1 MQAPPSAILIYPSR
15 RSDPVAEAL
24 VTNCFN
30 ALPKSAQSTARKL
43 AEIRDSED
51 RPPSSRCAGPKR
63 SMRDVAGAQQAQRP
77 DGTLG
82 LRLFYVA
89 MLMLG
94 SVAAFAIG
102 RPAVTG
108 ACETL
113 RIDVGAAPNLAAS
126 DGVAAAVRDVQA
138 AAPQLEVV
146 VGAPTSPRQAAI
158 EVGWADSLE
167 FSGPSEPSSN
177 GYKRIGYTRA
187 SSGDSAFR
195 PTITL
200 LTSAPLPPVGEGSWE
215 TIARHELG
223 HALGLDH
230 STTPGDPMFP
240 TIDGMGPSW
249 SAAERSQLDSLGR
262 TPACRV

>member
-1 MQAPPSAILIYPSR
+1 MRAPPSAILICPSR

-24 VTNCFN
+24 FANCFN
-30 ALPKSAQSTARKL
+30 ALPKSAQPTARRL
-43 AEIRDSED
+43 PDEVS
-51 RPPSSRCAGPKR
+51 
-63 SMRDVAGAQQAQRP
+63 GAQQAQRP
-77 DGTLG
+77 GMTLG

-89 MLMLG
+89 VLMVA

-102 RPAVTG
+102 RPAFTG

-113 RIDVGAAPNLAAS
+113 HIDVGAAPNPAAS
-126 DGVAAAVRDVQA
+126 DGVAAAVRDIQA
-138 AAPQLEVV
+138 AAPQFETV
-146 VGAPTSPRQAAI
+146 VGAPTSPGQATI
-158 EVGWADSLE
+158 EVAWADSLE
-167 FSGPSEPSSN
+167 FPDTSESTPIGSI
-177 GYKRIGYTRA
+177 RLGYTQPTFRSDGFRA
-187 SSGDSAFR
+187 MV
-195 PTITL
+195 TL
-200 LTSAPLPPVGEGSWE
+200 LASAPLPATGAGSWE

-249 SAAERSQLDSLGR
+249 SAAERSQLASLGQ